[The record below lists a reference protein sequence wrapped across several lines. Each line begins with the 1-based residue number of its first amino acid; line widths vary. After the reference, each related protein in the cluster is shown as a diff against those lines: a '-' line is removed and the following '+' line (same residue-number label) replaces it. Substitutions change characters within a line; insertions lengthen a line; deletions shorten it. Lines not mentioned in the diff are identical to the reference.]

1 MRQPVVDCVYDHA
14 LATPEKIAVICSGVE
29 TSYGQLF
36 RLVRGYSCFL
46 KNEGVKKGDII
57 VTKASQ
63 NLD

>member
-1 MRQPVVDCVYDHA
+1 MRKPVVECVYDHA

-46 KNEGVKKGDII
+46 KNEGGKKGDII

-63 NLD
+63 N